1 MQYFKTAD
9 PDDRTHGDLSK
20 RVYFFKR
27 EKEGEDIMCKVSES
41 FIQKGK
47 REGFLEAILNLMA
60 TTKWDVEKAM
70 DALRINPD
78 ERATYAAFV
87 KAALATNAQ

>member
-1 MQYFKTAD
+1 MEIYPKECIF
-9 PDDRTHGDLSK
+9 L
-20 RVYFFKR
+20 KR

-41 FIQKGK
+41 FIQEGK

-78 ERATYAAFV
+78 ERATYAEIGRAHV
-87 KAALATNAQ
+87 